1 LAGTRR
7 EGGIVKNN
15 LYFWLTVFGGVPELR
30 PILIAC
36 GLSLHWDLQSLIPR
50 EPKWM
55 PLGPTIIAAIPRDRW
70 QIEPYDPEQL
80 TFMWYPKLPW
90 LPIPLR
96 VFLPIEME
104 VLTHSGV

>member
-1 LAGTRR
+1 LEGKNRPPKFKNTGLASHSPHPF
-7 EGGIVKNN
+7 
-15 LYFWLTVFGGVPELR
+15 YPFGWNTGVPELR

-80 TFMWYPKLPW
+80 TFMWYPKLP
-90 LPIPLR
+90 
-96 VFLPIEME
+96 
-104 VLTHSGV
+104 